1 MRLASIYPAIFI
13 TQSCPTVTHVRVKKG
28 YLHNQMISH
37 KTIKSLK
44 WPTCTSEFTHDGT
57 SQLEN
62 VYIHVTERHT
72 WDLIGIDDSTVVGKC
87 NDANGSFR

>member
-1 MRLASIYPAIFI
+1 MWGL
-13 TQSCPTVTHVRVKKG
+13 KKD
-28 YLHNQMISH
+28 
-37 KTIKSLK
+37 TFTTK
-44 WPTCTSEFTHDGT
+44 WFLTKLLNHLNGQLGTSEFTHDGT

-87 NDANGSFR
+87 NDANGSFRWLCH